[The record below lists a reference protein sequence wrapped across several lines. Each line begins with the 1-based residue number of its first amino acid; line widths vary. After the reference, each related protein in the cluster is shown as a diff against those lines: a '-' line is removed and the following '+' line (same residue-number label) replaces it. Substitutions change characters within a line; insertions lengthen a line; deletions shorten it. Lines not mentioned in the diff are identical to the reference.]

1 MGLAQQ
7 QWCFF
12 SCLLVASF
20 FFNHFF
26 LPMNAQRLHSTV
38 AHPLVAVQT
47 RSPLCILLVDDH
59 ALFRA
64 GMRFIL
70 SEDVLAGSEILE
82 AGQITEALALP
93 VAGDAVQ
100 VVLLDV
106 QLPGLNGV
114 EGLSLIKKRW
124 PKAAVLML
132 SAQED
137 TAVQQTALK
146 RGAQAFV
153 SKSASPEQIRAMV
166 LRAGRGELAQA
177 EPSGEALPS
186 GQVQPGVPASKE
198 EALSARQLQVLLL
211 MCEGIS
217 NKAIARRLFVSENTV
232 RTHVAAVLKY
242 FASSTRLEA
251 VMAAQRSGLVTPQTA
266 RAPTVMV

>member
-1 MGLAQQ
+1 
-7 QWCFF
+7 
-12 SCLLVASF
+12 
-20 FFNHFF
+20 
-26 LPMNAQRLHSTV
+26 MNAQRLHSSL
-38 AHPLVAVQT
+38 AHSAPAAQT
-47 RSPLCILLVDDH
+47 AASLCILLVDDH

-70 SEDVLAGSEILE
+70 SESELSGSEILE

-100 VVLLDV
+100 VVL
-106 QLPGLNGV
+106 

-137 TAVQQTALK
+137 TAVHQTALK

-177 EPSGEALPS
+177 ESSGEALAS
-186 GQVQPGVPASKE
+186 GQAMAGASASKE

-242 FASSTRLEA
+242 FASSTRVEA
-251 VMAAQRSGLVTPQTA
+251 VMAAQRSGLVTPQA
-266 RAPTVMV
+266 ANAPMVTI